1 MKKAYLY
8 KGKKYSD
15 DYWRD
20 TDDNDFDGSLWDLLE
35 ELVKDKNNKLESFTV
50 TYFLLDGEPVG
61 NENDIDPESII
72 EHMIGGGYLNKSK
85 VVELP
90 TEDDMPDTNW
100 SQTEYTVEVDPD
112 SPFGVE

>member
-1 MKKAYLY
+1 MRKAYLY

-15 DYWRD
+15 DYWCD
-20 TDDNDFDGSLWDLLE
+20 TDHNIFDGSLWDLLE
-35 ELVKDKNNKLESFTV
+35 ALAEDKNNKLESFTI

-72 EHMIGGGYLNKSK
+72 EDMIDGGYLDNNQ

-90 TEDDMPDTNW
+90 TEDDMPNINYD
-100 SQTEYTVEVDPD
+100 QIDYEAEKDPE